1 MKNDLF
7 KKFVG
12 LLSLLAV
19 MTMAKLKWKGRIA
32 DTFNCQWLG

>member
-19 MTMAKLKWKGRIA
+19 LFVTSCSDDNGEAQVEVNI
-32 DTFNCQWLG
+32 